1 MFRLDRFTM
10 KAQEAILAAQD
21 RASGRNHTES
31 TPLHLLAALIEQEE
45 GIVAPVLKRIGA
57 DVSSLAEGLEVRL
70 SALPRIERGLSDG
83 RPSLELQ
90 ESLKRAMEEARR
102 LKDEFVSTEH
112 LLLALADGKGEAG
125 RVLAEAGVR
134 HDDVL
139 RALEAVRGSQRVT
152 DANPE
157 SKYMALERFTTDF
170 VELARRGRLDPVIG
184 RDEEIRRVSQV
195 LSRRTKNNPV
205 LIGEPGVGK
214 TAIVEGLA
222 QRIAAGDV
230 PESLRN
236 KRLLGLDMGAMIA
249 GAKYRGEFEERF
261 KALLKEITDS
271 SGGIILFIDE
281 LHTLV
286 GAGAAEGAVDASNMI
301 KPALARGELRCVGA
315 TTLDE
320 YRKHIEKDAALE
332 RRFQIVL
339 VREPDEEET
348 VSILRGLKEKYEVHH
363 GVRILDSALI
373 AAAKLSHRYIS
384 SRFLPDKAIDLVD
397 EAASRLRMEMD
408 SMPLE
413 LAEITDKMTQLEIE
427 KRALEKEKGADCR
440 ARLEGVN
447 ERLSELNEKAAAL
460 RLRWEN
466 EKRIVESIRELQE
479 RLDAAR
485 TEEQIAQ
492 REGDLERVAEL
503 RYSVIVGIER
513 DLEQARKRLS
523 ELQESGRRLMKE
535 EVDAGDIAEIVS
547 KWTGIPVSRMIEEER
562 EKIAHLEERLAKR
575 VIGQSEAIEAVSN
588 AVRRSRAGL
597 HDPAQPLGSF
607 IFLGPSGVGKTE
619 LAKSLAEV
627 LFDDED
633 KMIRIDMSEYME
645 KHAVSRLLGAPPG
658 YVGYEEGGYLTEAV
672 RRNPYSVIL
681 FDEIEKAHPDVF
693 NVLLQLLDDGRLT
706 DSQGRTV
713 DFKNT
718 IVIMTSNLGN
728 QLLADRDSVNQDEIA
743 RRMTAAL
750 RGFFRPEFL
759 NRVDEIIIFRF
770 LSHGDMIEIVDL
782 MAARIN
788 ERLRDSG
795 LRLELTGAA
804 REYFAERGYDPDFGA
819 RPLSR
824 LMQKQLL
831 DPLAKLLLDGSL
843 AEESTIAVDRGD
855 DGIVLDIP

>member
-1 MFRLDRFTM
+1 MFRMDRFTVR
-10 KAQEAILAAQD
+10 AQEAIVSAQD
-21 RASGRNHTES
+21 RAASSRHTET
-31 TPLHLLAALIEQEE
+31 TPLHLLVALLDQEG
-45 GIVAPVLKRIGA
+45 GIVIPVLKRIGTSEMMLRERL
-57 DVSSLAEGLEVRL
+57 DNGLA
-70 SALPRIERGLSDG
+70 ALPRIEKGIPDAG
-83 RPSLELQ
+83 PSLELQ
-90 ESLKRAMEEARR
+90 EVLRASAEEASR
-102 LKDEFVSTEH
+102 LDDEYISTEH
-112 LLLALADGKGEAG
+112 LLLALAVGKGPAESILAG
-125 RVLAEAGVR
+125 AGVG

-139 RALEAVRGSQRVT
+139 RALETVRGSQRVT
-152 DANPE
+152 DNNPE
-157 SKYMALERFTTDF
+157 GKYMALERFTTDF
-170 VELARRGRLDPVIG
+170 VKLARQGRLDPVIG

-230 PESLRN
+230 PENLRN
-236 KRLLGLDMGAMIA
+236 RRLLGLDMGSIIA
-249 GAKYRGEFEERF
+249 GAKFRGEFEERF
-261 KALLKEITDS
+261 KAVLKEITAS
-271 SGGIILFIDE
+271 RGEIILFIDE
-281 LHTLV
+281 LHTIV

-332 RRFQIVL
+332 RRFQTVL
-339 VREPDEEET
+339 VQEPDEDET

-373 AAAKLSHRYIS
+373 AAAKLSHRYIT

-413 LAEITDKMTQLEIE
+413 LAEITDKITQLEIE
-427 KRALEKEKGADCR
+427 KRALEKEKSSECAKQ
-440 ARLEGVN
+440 LEEVKG
-447 ERLSELNEKAAAL
+447 RLSELDEKASAL
-460 RLRWEN
+460 RLGWEN
-466 EKRIVESIRELQE
+466 EKLIVDTIRELQE
-479 RLDAAR
+479 KLDAAK

-503 RYSVIVGIER
+503 RYGVIVDIGKELER
-513 DLEQARKRLS
+513 ARMKS
-523 ELQESGRRLMKE
+523 KELQESGRRLMKE
-535 EVDAGDIAEIVS
+535 EVDGSDIAEIVS
-547 KWTGIPVSRMIEEER
+547 KWTGIPVSRMLEEER
-562 EKIAHLEERLAKR
+562 EKIAHLEERLAER
-575 VIGQSEAIEAVSN
+575 VIGQREAIEAVSN

-597 HDPAQPLGSF
+597 HNPDQPLGSF

-633 KMIRIDMSEYME
+633 KIIRIDMSEYME

-681 FDEIEKAHPDVF
+681 FDEIEKAHQDVF

-728 QLLADRDSVNQDEIA
+728 QLLAEREALDEEEIGK
-743 RRMTAAL
+743 RMMAAL
-750 RGFFRPEFL
+750 RRFFRPEFL
-759 NRVDEIIIFRF
+759 NRVDEVIIFGF
-770 LSHGDMIEIVDL
+770 LSHDDMLEIVDL
-782 MAARIN
+782 ITAGIN
-788 ERLRDSG
+788 ERLGDSG
-795 LRLELTGAA
+795 LNLELTGSA
-804 REYFAERGYDPDFGA
+804 REYLAEEGYDPDFGA

-824 LMQKQLL
+824 LIQKKLL
-831 DPLAKLLLDGSL
+831 DPLAKLLLDGSVVDGSL
-843 AEESTIAVDRGD
+843 VKADRGS
-855 DGIVLDIP
+855 DGIILDIG